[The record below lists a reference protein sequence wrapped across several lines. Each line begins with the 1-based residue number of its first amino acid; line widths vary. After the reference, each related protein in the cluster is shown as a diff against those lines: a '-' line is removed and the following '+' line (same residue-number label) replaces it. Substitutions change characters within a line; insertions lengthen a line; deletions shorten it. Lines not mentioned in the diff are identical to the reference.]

1 MSVRPSVPSLDSSS
15 DMLLVCCLY
24 RLSIDV
30 CLLLQPGR
38 GQQTSIDIDV
48 YFLCVLLMYIFI
60 LCFIFGPSS
69 AKSSTV
75 LCHNINKLTY
85 LLFDRRRR
93 QSPGCGRRRCRDPR
107 RRRIDAGMSCLP
119 SPSRPAGTRAEAARR
134 VGAMTDRRRACAG
147 GARDAAISGRRA
159 ARVGKVT

>member
-48 YFLCVLLMYIFI
+48 SFLCVLLMYIFI
-60 LCFIFGPSS
+60 LCFIFGRNL
-69 AKSSTV
+69 ALFCATI
-75 LCHNINKLTY
+75 LINLLTY
-85 LLFDRRRR
+85 FSIAAGAKARAAGGVVVVTRGGGG
-93 QSPGCGRRRCRDPR
+93 STPTCRVYRLP
-107 RRRIDAGMSCLP
+107 AG
-119 SPSRPAGTRAEAARR
+119 RPALGPRQRGGSAR
-134 VGAMTDRRRACAG
+134 
-147 GARDAAISGRRA
+147 
-159 ARVGKVT
+159 